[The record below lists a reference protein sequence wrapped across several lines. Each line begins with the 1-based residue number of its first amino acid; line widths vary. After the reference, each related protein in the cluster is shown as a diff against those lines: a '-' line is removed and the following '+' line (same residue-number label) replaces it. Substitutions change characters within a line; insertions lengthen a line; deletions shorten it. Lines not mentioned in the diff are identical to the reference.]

1 MEDTEKLLEA
11 NLDSVS
17 LRGEGSVVT
26 SLWCF
31 TPRRTGVDLSLTL
44 RSVSLL
50 CSRSLVLKDP
60 NILNLLR
67 DFLRKFI
74 LIFESENN
82 EMR

>member
-1 MEDTEKLLEA
+1 MQDTEKLLEA

-67 DFLRKFI
+67 DFFRKFMI
-74 LIFESENN
+74 KSENN
-82 EMR
+82 